1 MTSNGEKVVIKM
13 SIANQRLSVVIMVMN
28 DRKQILLA
36 KNKKRGWEFPGGFVD
51 KGETLQEA
59 AVREVKEETGIEIK
73 LTRFLGLEQNVHKQ
87 ILIVLYEGR
96 KIGGELK
103 KSDETLD
110 VGFFSQESAR
120 AMMIRTIY
128 KDRIIRCLNPREI
141 PFIIYYKNK
150 RKE

>member
-1 MTSNGEKVVIKM
+1 MIGV

-28 DRKQILLA
+28 DKKQILLA

-51 KGETLQEA
+51 QGETLEEA
-59 AVREVKEETGIEIK
+59 AIREVKEETGIEIK
-73 LTRFLGLEQNVHKQ
+73 LTQFLGLEQNVHKQ
-87 ILIVLYEGR
+87 ILIVLFEGR

-110 VGFFSQESAR
+110 AGFFSQESAQ
-120 AMMIRTIY
+120 AMMVRNIY
-128 KDRIIRCLNPREI
+128 TERIIRCLNPSEI

-150 RKE
+150 RIE